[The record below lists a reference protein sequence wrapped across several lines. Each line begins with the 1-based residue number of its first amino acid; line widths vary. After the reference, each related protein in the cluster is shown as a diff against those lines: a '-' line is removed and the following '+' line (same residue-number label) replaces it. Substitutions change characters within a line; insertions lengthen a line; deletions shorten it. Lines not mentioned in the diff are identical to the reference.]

1 MGYSKKWDF
10 HYTDRKDYEYKYHKA
25 LRKTAKGREQV
36 KKSNRLTSKKR
47 YNLTNEQYEEL
58 WKEPWCHICGITQEE
73 LNLRHKNRG
82 TNQQSL
88 NIDHCHKTGKVG
100 KLLCNDCNAMLGRAK
115 DNPEILKEGIKYLG
129 RER

>member
-1 MGYSKKWDF
+1 MKYSEKWDF
-10 HYTDRKDYEYKYHKA
+10 YYTDRKDYNTKYRMA
-25 LRKTAKGREQV
+25 YRKTAKGRDTV
-36 KKSNRLTSKKR
+36 KNSNRLITAKR
-47 YNLTNEQYEEL
+47 YNLTLEQYDKL
-58 WKEPWCHICGITQEE
+58 WEEPWCHICGITQEE
-73 LNLRHKNRG
+73 LNLKHKNRG

-115 DNPEILKEGIKYLG
+115 DNPEVLIEAIKYLG

>member
-25 LRKTAKGREQV
+25 LRKTAKGRELV
-36 KKSNRLTSKKR
+36 KKSNRLTTRKR
-47 YNLTNEQYEEL
+47 YNLTNEQFDKLWEEA
-58 WKEPWCHICGITQEE
+58 WCHICGITQEE
-73 LNLRHKNRG
+73 LNIKHKNKG

-88 NIDHCHKTGKVG
+88 NIDHCHKTGKIG
-100 KLLCNDCNAMLGRAK
+100 KLLCNDCNVMLGRAK
-115 DNPEILKEGIKYLG
+115 DSVEILIEAIKYIR

>member
-1 MGYSKKWDF
+1 MKYSEKWDF
-10 HYTDRKDYEYKYHKA
+10 YYTDRKDYNTKYRMA
-25 LRKTAKGREQV
+25 YRKTAKGRDKV
-36 KKSNRLTSKKR
+36 KEHNRLITAKR
-47 YNLTNEQYEEL
+47 YNLTLEQYDKL
-58 WKEPWCHICGITQEE
+58 WEEPWCHICGITQEE
-73 LNLRHKNRG
+73 LNLKHDNRG

-115 DNPEILKEGIKYLG
+115 DSPEILIEGIKYLR